1 MTNRWLIRRGYPFA
15 HLRGEVDRAFGDL
28 YGNLGGISRAGSR
41 SGMYPAVNVWEEED
55 VLRAEA
61 EVPGLKMDDL
71 EILVKGDELTLRGE
85 RPATDR
91 EGVTYHRRERGSG
104 SFSSVVRLP
113 VEIDVENVEAHLE
126 NGVLTVTLP
135 KAPSARP
142 RKIEVRARSN

>member
-15 HLRGEVDRAFGDL
+15 QLRGELDRAFGDL
-28 YGNLGGISRAGSR
+28 YGARGVGRAGTR
-41 SGMYPAVNVWEEED
+41 RGTYPPVNVWEEDE

-61 EVPGLKMDDL
+61 EVPGLKMEDV

-85 RPATDR
+85 RRAEER

-113 VEIDVENVEAHLE
+113 VEIDVEKVEASLE

-135 KAPSARP
+135 KAPGARP
-142 RKIEVRARSN
+142 RKIEVRSLSS

>member
-1 MTNRWLIRRGYPFA
+1 MRRGYPFTQ
-15 HLRGEVDRAFGDL
+15 LRGEFDRALGDL
-28 YGNLGGISRAGSR
+28 YGARGIGRAGTR
-41 SGMYPAVNVWEEED
+41 SGMYPPVNVWEEDE

-61 EVPGLKMDDL
+61 EGPGLKMEDM

-85 RPATDR
+85 RRTEDR

-113 VEIDVENVEAHLE
+113 VEIDVEKVEASLE
-126 NGVLTVTLP
+126 NGVLTITLP

-142 RKIEVRARSN
+142 RKIEVRSLSN